1 MENASTGQRDGK
13 VPVLLF
19 AETGRKGMVAALDA
33 LDLTGPAAFE
43 RDCLSF
49 MLDGWPAYPDAGT
62 PDECF
67 TLSDVIAQIDDL
79 RIASQGD
86 PEVAHVLEA
95 ISGTIHSSAPTSQ

>member
-13 VPVLLF
+13 VPVFLF
-19 AETGRKGMVAALDA
+19 AETGRKGMIAALDG
-33 LDLTGPAAFE
+33 LDLIGPAAFE

-49 MLDGWPAYPDAGT
+49 MLDGWPAYPDAGR

-86 PEVAHVLEA
+86 REVAHVLEA
-95 ISGTIHSSAPTSQ
+95 VSSTILSSAPTAQ